1 MEEVVIFVAGNPDLY
16 PLEYYNAGTES
27 YEGVIPE
34 LLARFSEQS
43 RYQIQYLQPGGRD
56 QRSSLAENRQ
66 VDLISGCAPGES
78 FPHTDTDGI
87 TVVEALEDGESVIY
101 QLLFTDLAPES
112 FQAELRQFFAQVSQE
127 ERTGLLLQVREDVRD
142 ARSDLMRNGLIGLA
156 VAILVLLAV
165 LAAVICR
172 YRRRLRRD
180 EQSKET
186 DEVTGIGNE
195 AFLTHNYPLLVTDR
209 TRILYTAVCFYT
221 DTDKMDRLC
230 GHGDTVQFLRHTAA
244 ILN

>member
-1 MEEVVIFVAGNPDLY
+1 MEDVVIFVAGNPDLY
-16 PLEYYNAGTES
+16 PLEYYDAGAES

-43 RYQIQYLQPGGRD
+43 RYQVRYLQPGVSDR
-56 QRSSLAENRQ
+56 RSHLAENRQ

-78 FPHTDTDGI
+78 FPHSNTDGI

-186 DEVTGIGNE
+186 DEVTGIGN
-195 AFLTHNYPLLVTDR
+195 
-209 TRILYTAVCFYT
+209 
-221 DTDKMDRLC
+221 
-230 GHGDTVQFLRHTAA
+230 
-244 ILN
+244 